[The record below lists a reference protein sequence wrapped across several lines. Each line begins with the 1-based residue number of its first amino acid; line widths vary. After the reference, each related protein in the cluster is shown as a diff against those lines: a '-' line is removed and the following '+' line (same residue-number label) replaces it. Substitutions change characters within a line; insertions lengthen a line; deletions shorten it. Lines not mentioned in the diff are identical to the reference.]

1 MQNEIVNR
9 VTQSTLELFDL
20 EDYYPEGKRMLFDVK
35 DFLHEGIILK
45 EKDFRHQIENH
56 DWKQYQDAFVAIDCS
71 EDAIV
76 PVWAFM
82 LVASKL
88 NTYAK
93 KVYKGNLQALES
105 ALFQEILATINFSY
119 LKDKS
124 VIIKGCSKKLV
135 PESAYITAV
144 EKIQPFAKSI
154 MYGEACS
161 AVPIY
166 KLKKK

>member
-93 KVYKGNLQALES
+93 KVYKGNLKALES
-105 ALFQEILATINFSY
+105 DLFQ
-119 LKDKS
+119 
-124 VIIKGCSKKLV
+124 
-135 PESAYITAV
+135 
-144 EKIQPFAKSI
+144 
-154 MYGEACS
+154 
-161 AVPIY
+161 
-166 KLKKK
+166 

>member
-1 MQNEIVNR
+1 
-9 VTQSTLELFDL
+9 
-20 EDYYPEGKRMLFDVK
+20 
-35 DFLHEGIILK
+35 
-45 EKDFRHQIENH
+45 
-56 DWKQYQDAFVAIDCS
+56 
-71 EDAIV
+71 
-76 PVWAFM
+76 M